1 MVKKVKTEELSGVQ
15 LDYAVAASVNVGEP
29 ILHITSETKFIE
41 LKGGS
46 LSPSV
51 RWGQCGPLID
61 KHSLSLTG
69 SGKNNIAVVRVACG
83 CVTQSGDTL
92 LIAFCRALVAA
103 KLGDEVDIPDE
114 LID

>member
-1 MVKKVKTEELSGVQ
+1 MKVKTAELSGVQ

-29 ILHITSETKFIE
+29 ILHIISETSFVE
-41 LKGGS
+41 LKGKHF
-46 LSPSV
+46 SPSV
-51 RWGQCGPLID
+51 NWEQCGPLIE

-83 CVTQSGDTL
+83 CVTQSGETL
-92 LIAFCRALVAA
+92 LIAFCRALTAA